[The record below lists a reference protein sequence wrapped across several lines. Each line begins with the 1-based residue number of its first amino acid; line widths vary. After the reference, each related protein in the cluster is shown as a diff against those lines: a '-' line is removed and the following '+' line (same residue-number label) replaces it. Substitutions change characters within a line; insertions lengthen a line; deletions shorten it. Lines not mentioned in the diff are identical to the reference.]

1 MTVFNPSRWERT
13 DPVSVFVPESRT
25 GLQRPLAVVDGATR
39 ERVPCVVE
47 GQENARFRVHGRRFS
62 FIAEDVPACGYRR
75 YDLVEGDEEY
85 ESPEAD
91 DEPCIENEY
100 YRVCFDLARGR
111 VTELLDKTSGLNLVD
126 ADAPFG
132 FNQCVHDRYTSAPHF
147 NHLASR
153 IQATDLA
160 LLGERS
166 AGGLAVVTRRS
177 SNPVWDSV
185 TVRLVDERADIV
197 ESTLTLFR
205 SVKRLDITNCI
216 YKVGT
221 PEKESVYFSFPFAVS
236 DLSFHYE
243 ITGG

>member
-1 MTVFNPSRWERT
+1 M
-13 DPVSVFVPESRT
+13 
-25 GLQRPLAVVDGATR
+25 
-39 ERVPCVVE
+39 
-47 GQENARFRVHGRRFS
+47 
-62 FIAEDVPACGYRR
+62 
-75 YDLVEGDEEY
+75 
-85 ESPEAD
+85 
-91 DEPCIENEY
+91 
-100 YRVCFDLARGR
+100 
-111 VTELLDKTSGLNLVD
+111 
-126 ADAPFG
+126 
-132 FNQCVHDRYTSAPHF
+132 
-147 NHLASR
+147 
-153 IQATDLA
+153 
-160 LLGERS
+160 
-166 AGGLAVVTRRS
+166 VTRRS